1 MGIDLSV
8 IVPTHNRRN
17 ALKRALKSV
26 DAQTLPAGEVI
37 VIDDGSTDQ
46 TRAMLR
52 SEFPHVIYRSQQHRG
67 VSAARNLGIRQS
79 RGEWLAFLD
88 SDDEWLPN
96 KLEKQIAA
104 LQNEPHLK
112 ICHTDEIWIR
122 NGKRVNAMKKHAKKG
137 GWIFE
142 HCLPLCA
149 MSPSS
154 IIIHRAVFERIGLFD
169 EKLPAC
175 EDYDLWLRITAHYP
189 VLLLAQ
195 PLILKYG
202 GHDDQL
208 SKKYWGMD
216 RFRIQA
222 LQKIIADPNLQPQ
235 NRQAAVAML
244 IKKIKIFLQGA
255 KKRDKQHE
263 IETYLNML
271 HYYQDSQYL

>member
-52 SEFPHVIYRSQQHRG
+52 SEFPHIVYRSQQHRG

-112 ICHTDEIWIR
+112 ICHTNEIWIR

-154 IIIHRAVFERIGLFD
+154 IIIHRSVFERVGLFD